1 VRQER
6 RLSPLVVPVAT
17 LVDDFADLFE
27 GRKDAYGADFGGSVH
42 VPDVNRWTWDDESMS
57 PWAKHLSGEEPIGVY
72 PMVPTGSIEGR
83 NFHFTTWSVKWG
95 CVDFD
100 IKSEGHKLSDYPTE
114 GEAHDAALN
123 LVDMLAEFGITAW
136 IERTRS
142 GGRHVWVFAETWVP
156 ASTMRR
162 ALHVACDLVG
172 ASTREVNPKSEGEG
186 QPPDYLGNYVRLPY
200 PGDQPGI
207 NERRP
212 RTVLFEDIGGAY
224 HSMAVDVFV
233 TRARS
238 ARATLEQLEGLAK
251 HYVEPPKPRIA
262 GRQLVVPVMTQATLD
277 AELTSK
283 MGGLAWTI
291 FNEGP
296 LPDGDRSTTL
306 ARLAHLCR
314 EDGLTPD
321 EALQVITVADLMWG
335 KFHSRRD
342 GERQLENM
350 VETAFA
356 DWEYA

>member
-1 VRQER
+1 
-6 RLSPLVVPVAT
+6 
-17 LVDDFADLFE
+17 
-27 GRKDAYGADFGGSVH
+27 
-42 VPDVNRWTWDDESMS
+42 
-57 PWAKHLSGEEPIGVY
+57 
-72 PMVPTGSIEGR
+72 
-83 NFHFTTWSVKWG
+83 
-95 CVDFD
+95 
-100 IKSEGHKLSDYPTE
+100 
-114 GEAHDAALN
+114 
-123 LVDMLAEFGITAW
+123 
-136 IERTRS
+136 
-142 GGRHVWVFAETWVP
+142 VWVFAETWVP
-156 ASTMRR
+156 AATMRR

-186 QPPDYLGNYVRLPY
+186 QPPEFLGNYVRLPY
-200 PGDQPGI
+200 PGDTPGV
-207 NERRP
+207 NQRRP
-212 RTVLFEDIGGAY
+212 RTMLFEDLGGAY

>member
-114 GEAHDAALN
+114 EEAHDAALN

-186 QPPDYLGNYVRLPY
+186 QPPEFLGNYVRLPY
-200 PGDQPGI
+200 PGGVARESRYIYARNFEIGNFPL
-207 NERRP
+207 P
-212 RTVLFEDIGGAY
+212 RDA
-224 HSMAVDVFV
+224 FV
-233 TRARS
+233 ES
-238 ARATLEQLEGLAK
+238 ALKKRCTADELEVLAK
-251 HYVEPPKPRIA
+251 HYVEPKKSRIL
-262 GRQLVVPVMTQATLD
+262 GQRLDPVPFSEVGVD
-277 AELTSK
+277 AEITGK

-291 FNEGP
+291 LNEGP

-321 EALQVITVADLMWG
+321 EALAVVTAADLAWG

-350 VETAFA
+350 IETAFA

>member
-1 VRQER
+1 MGLTE
-6 RLSPLVVPVAT
+6 
-17 LVDDFADLFE
+17 DFADLFE
-27 GRKDAYGADFGGSVH
+27 GRKDAYGADFGGSVR
-42 VPDVNRWTWDDESMS
+42 PTTFPFDWNTLWSN
-57 PWAKHLSGEEPIGVY
+57 HLDGAEPIGVY
-72 PMVPTGSIEGR
+72 PMVPAAGPMWGDSV
-83 NFHFTTWSVKWG
+83 TWVVKWG

-186 QPPDYLGNYVRLPY
+186 QPPEFLGNYVRLPY
-200 PGDQPGI
+200 PGGVARESRYIYARNYEVGNFPL
-207 NERRP
+207 P
-212 RTVLFEDIGGAY
+212 RDA
-224 HSMAVDVFV
+224 FV
-233 TRARS
+233 ES
-238 ARATLEQLEGLAK
+238 ALKKRCALGELEMLAK
-251 HYVEPPKPRIA
+251 HYVEPPTLKSRIA
-262 GRQLVVPVMTQATLD
+262 GKALVPYPHVEVELD
-277 AELTSK
+277 AELTGRL
-283 MGGLAWTI
+283 GGLAWTI
-291 FNEGP
+291 LNEGP

-321 EALQVITVADLMWG
+321 EALAVVTAADLAWG

-342 GERQLENM
+342 GERQLEQM

-356 DWEYA
+356 DWELV